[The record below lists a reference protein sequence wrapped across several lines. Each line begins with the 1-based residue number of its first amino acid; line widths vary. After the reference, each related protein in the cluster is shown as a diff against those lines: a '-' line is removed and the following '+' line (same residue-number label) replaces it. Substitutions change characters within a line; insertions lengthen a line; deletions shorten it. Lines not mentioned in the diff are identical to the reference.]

1 ECVGSKRG
9 ARMHAA
15 VLHTIGTVPRYEE
28 FPEPVISDRG
38 REVIVHVH
46 AASLKPID
54 KQMASGSHYAAFR
67 ELPRVCGSDG
77 VGHLDDGQRVF
88 FGGPRPPHGAMA
100 QRTVVPRAFTFP
112 IPENVNDETAAAFAN
127 PRGSAW
133 LSLAYRAK
141 LVRGENVLILGAT
154 GVTGKLAVKIA
165 RLLGAARVVAAGR
178 NQQALRTLHDLGADA
193 TISLTLPTIELSEAF
208 LREAG
213 QSGFQVVL
221 DYVWGGPAEA
231 FLAAIT
237 RREFAAIQSETRFV
251 QAGESAAPAITLPAA
266 VLRSTALTILG
277 TAGIPARDVLVE
289 AFQQVMAYAAKGD
302 LHIDTQN
309 VPLADI
315 ENAWQR
321 DQPGRRLVIV
331 P

>member
-1 ECVGSKRG
+1 
-9 ARMHAA
+9 MHAA
-15 VLHTIGTVPRYEE
+15 VLQTIGTVPRYEE
-28 FPEPVISDRG
+28 FPEPVIGDKDA
-38 REVIVHVH
+38 EVIVHVH
-46 AASLKPID
+46 GASLKPVD
-54 KQMASGSHYAAFR
+54 KQLASGSHYASRR
-67 ELPRVCGSDG
+67 ELPCVCGSDG
-77 VGHLDDGQRVF
+77 VGHLDDGQRIF

-100 QRTVVPRAFTFP
+100 QRTVVPRAFTFSV
-112 IPENVNDETAAAFAN
+112 PENVNDETAAALPN
-127 PRGSAW
+127 PGVSAW

-141 LVRGENVLILGAT
+141 LVGGENVLILGAT

-178 NQQALRTLHDLGADA
+178 NQQALSTLHDLGADA
-193 TISLTLPTIELSEAF
+193 TIPLGLPATELGEAF
-208 LREAG
+208 LRKAG
-213 QSGFQVVL
+213 QSRFQVVI

-231 FLAAIT
+231 LLAAIT
-237 RREFAAIQSETRFV
+237 RREFASIQSETRFV
-251 QAGESAAPAITLPAA
+251 QVGKSAAPTITLPAA

-289 AFQQVMAYAAKGD
+289 AFQQVMAYATKGD
-302 LHIDTQN
+302 LQIDTER

-321 DQPGRRLVIV
+321 DQRGRRVVII

>member
-1 ECVGSKRG
+1 
-9 ARMHAA
+9 MHAA
-15 VLHTIGTVPRYEE
+15 VLHTIGAVPRYEE
-28 FPEPVISDRG
+28 FAEPVIADKDG
-38 REVIVHVH
+38 EVIVHVH

-54 KQMASGSHYAAFR
+54 KQLASGSHYASR
-67 ELPRVCGSDG
+67 GELPRVCGSDG

-112 IPENVNDETAAAFAN
+112 IPENVNDETAAALPN
-127 PRGSAW
+127 PAVSAW

-141 LVRGENVLILGAT
+141 LARGENVLILGAT

-165 RLLGAARVVAAGR
+165 RLLGAGRVVAAGR
-178 NQQALRTLHDLGADA
+178 NQQALHALHDLGADA
-193 TISLTLPTIELSEAF
+193 TIPLALPATELSEAF

-213 QSGFQVVL
+213 QSGFQVVI

-231 FLAAIT
+231 LLAAIT
-237 RREFAAIQSETRFV
+237 RREFVAIQSETRFV
-251 QAGESAAPAITLPAA
+251 QVGEGAAPTITLPAA

-289 AFQQVMAYAAKGD
+289 ALQQVMMYAAKGD
-302 LHIDTQN
+302 LHIDTERI
-309 VPLADI
+309 PLADI

-321 DQPGRRLVIV
+321 DQPGRRLVIT

>member
-1 ECVGSKRG
+1 
-9 ARMHAA
+9 MHAA
-15 VLHTIGTVPRYEE
+15 VLHAIGTVPQYEE
-28 FPEPVISDRG
+28 FPEPVIADKDG
-38 REVIVHVH
+38 EVIVHVH

-54 KQMASGSHYAAFR
+54 KQLARGSHYASR
-67 ELPRVCGSDG
+67 SELPRVCGSDG

-100 QRTVVPRAFTFP
+100 QRTVVPRPFTFP
-112 IPENVNDETAAAFAN
+112 IPENVNDETAAALPN
-127 PRGSAW
+127 PGVSAW
-133 LSLAYRAK
+133 LSLACRAR

-165 RLLGAARVVAAGR
+165 KILGAARVVAAGR
-178 NQQALRTLHDLGADA
+178 NQQALDALRDLGADA
-193 TISLTLPTIELSEAF
+193 TIPLAVPASELSEAF

-213 QSGFQVVL
+213 KSGFQVVI
-221 DYVWGGPAEA
+221 DYAWGGPAEA

-251 QAGESAAPAITLPAA
+251 QVGESAAPTITLPAS

-277 TAGIPARDVLVE
+277 TAGIPPRQVLAE
-289 AFQQVMAYAAKGD
+289 AFQQVMAYAAKGE
-302 LHIDTQN
+302 LRIDTER
-309 VPLADI
+309 VPLAGI

-321 DQPGRRLVIV
+321 DQPGRRLVLI